1 MAREIVNPGAK
12 KLALFGLGVQGQ
24 AHLEA
29 LQDILNFQEIAV
41 VDTAD
46 VSGKCKDLAKQHGIF
61 IHPSTPSEAVTGAD
75 LVVTIT
81 RSKQP
86 VFDGTW
92 LKPGASVCAVSTSL
106 PSGSEIDATTRSRSQ
121 RVIVEWKPQSL
132 VESGEIVM
140 DLADKSLS
148 SDGISDLPEMLA
160 QNSPWQKNTGDII
173 LFTGKRV
180 DLNFA
185 FETAPAET
193 RT

>member
-1 MAREIVNPGAK
+1 MPDSGHDSLGGTGDRQSWCK

-46 VSGKCKDLAKQHGIF
+46 ASDKCENLAKQHGIF

-86 VFDGTW
+86 VFDGT
-92 LKPGASVCAVSTSL
+92 
-106 PSGSEIDATTRSRSQ
+106 
-121 RVIVEWKPQSL
+121 
-132 VESGEIVM
+132 
-140 DLADKSLS
+140 
-148 SDGISDLPEMLA
+148 
-160 QNSPWQKNTGDII
+160 
-173 LFTGKRV
+173 
-180 DLNFA
+180 
-185 FETAPAET
+185 
-193 RT
+193 